1 MLLEIADYLPLW
13 DLLFGTFRNPRG
25 GAPAEAGFYEGASAR
40 LGAMLAFRKVA

>member
-13 DLLFGTFRNPRG
+13 DLLFGTLRNPRG
-25 GAPAEAGFYEGASAR
+25 DAPAEAGFYEGASAR